1 MTSIRQQIEADID
14 DVAKEVKRFKL
25 AAAKVLEVREEL
37 NAPLD
42 EAALALRIIQSK
54 SFIVANAPL
63 MEKISRLEEIVAR
76 LRELKNMIDGGT
88 FVVQTDRVMDD
99 VWKSLP

>member
-37 NAPLD
+37 NAQLD